1 MSEAVVF
8 TEYGPPEVLH
18 VVDLDP
24 REPGPREVRVRVRA
38 AGVQPFDNLFRSGAT
53 KGYVPANFPQQTGNE
68 LAGIVESVGR
78 DVTEFSEGDEVLGWV
93 ALAAFAEHALVNVD
107 QLVAKSKAMPWAE
120 AGALSAS
127 GQTAHTA
134 LEHLGVAKGETIL
147 IHAAAGGVGSMA
159 VQIAVAQ
166 GAHVIGTASERNHD
180 FLRGLGATP
189 VTYGDNLVEDVK
201 PVDAVLDAIGTD
213 ESLAQSV
220 KLGKDPSRIGTVAFN
235 PLAAQLGVRQLSTDR
250 STKRLQQLVDLYEA
264 GALRVYVQSTYALHQ
279 APEAHREVETGHVRG
294 KVVLMP

>member
-1 MSEAVVF
+1 MSRAVVF
-8 TEYGPPEVLH
+8 TEYGPPEVLR
-18 VVDLDP
+18 VVDFEP

-53 KGYVPANFPQQTGNE
+53 KGYVPATFPQQTGNE
-68 LAGIVESVGR
+68 LSGIVESTGP
-78 DVTEFSEGDEVLGWV
+78 DVTEFEAGDEVLGWV
-93 ALAAFAEHALVNVD
+93 TLAAFAEHAIVPAD
-107 QLVAKSKAMPWAE
+107 QLVAKPKTMPWAE

-134 LEHLGVAKGETIL
+134 LEQLGVTQGETVL

-159 VQIAVAQ
+159 VQIAKAQ
-166 GAHVIGTASERNHD
+166 GANVIGTASARNHD
-180 FLRGLGATP
+180 FLRGLGAIP
-189 VTYGDNLVEDVK
+189 VQYGDGLVDRVPG

-213 ESLAQSV
+213 ESLRASA
-220 KLGKDPSRIGTVAFN
+220 KLATRIGTVAFN

-250 STKRLQQLVDLYEA
+250 STRRLQQLVDLYEA
-264 GALRVYVQSTYALHQ
+264 GQLRVHVQSTYGLRDA
-279 APEAHREVETGHVRG
+279 AEAHREVETGHVRG

>member
-18 VVDLDP
+18 VVDLEP

-53 KGYVPANFPQQTGNE
+53 KGYVPAKFPQQTGNE
-68 LAGIVESVGR
+68 LAGVVESIGAE
-78 DVTEFSEGDEVLGWV
+78 VTEFREGDEVLGWV
-93 ALAAFAEHALVNVD
+93 ALAAFAEHAIVPAD
-107 QLVAKSKAMPWAE
+107 QLVAKPTTMPWAE

-134 LEHLGVAKGETIL
+134 LAILGVTRGETVL

-166 GAHVIGTASERNHD
+166 GAHVIGTASARNHD
-180 FLRGLGATP
+180 YLCGLRAIP
-189 VTYGDNLVEDVK
+189 VQYGDGLLDRV
-201 PVDAVLDAIGTD
+201 PSRPDAVLDAIGTD
-213 ESLAQSV
+213 ESLRASA
-220 KLGKDPSRIGTVAFN
+220 KLASRIGTVAFN

-250 STKRLQQLVDLYEA
+250 STRRLQALVDLYEA
-264 GALRVYVQSTYALHQ
+264 GQLRVHVQSTYGLREA
-279 APEAHREVETGHVRG
+279 AAAHREVETGHVRG